1 MLRSFP
7 FDEITV
13 AVWSIESN
21 RHNRTELHEYMEL
34 KGYSCTDPDHIN
46 TVCHLTKEDS
56 E

>member
-1 MLRSFP
+1 M
-7 FDEITV
+7 
-13 AVWSIESN
+13 WSIESN

-34 KGYSCTDPDHIN
+34 KGYSCIDPDHIN